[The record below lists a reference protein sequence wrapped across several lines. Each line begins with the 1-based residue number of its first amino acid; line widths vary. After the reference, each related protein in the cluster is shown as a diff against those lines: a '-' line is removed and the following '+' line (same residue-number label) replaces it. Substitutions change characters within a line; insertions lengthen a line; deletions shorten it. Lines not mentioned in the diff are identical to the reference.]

1 MLCALNAEELVPAEH
16 PIRTIKVLAD
26 AALERMD
33 EELSSLYSD
42 RGRKSIPAERLLK
55 SMLLMALYSLRS
67 ERQFC
72 EQLRYNLLFRWFLD
86 MDMTGETFDHSTF
99 TNNRD
104 RFLGGDLARKLFGEI
119 VAEAQRQHLMSRE
132 HFSVDGTLIESWAS
146 MKSFRP
152 KDDDDD
158 SDGNGWSDFKGK
170 GRKNDTHESRTDP
183 ESRLTRKG
191 KGKEAKL
198 CFSAHALMENR
209 NGLLVDFELGQSTGT
224 CEREAAQQMLGRHKG
239 GRRITVGADA
249 GYGTKDFVASC
260 RERGITAHVAVPPRS
275 TALDGRTTRHRGYL
289 VSQRVRRRIEQVFGW
304 MKASAGMRKS
314 RYIGVAKTAF
324 SATMTATA
332 YNLMRMSRF
341 MEVTG
346 GT

>member
-16 PIRTIKVLAD
+16 PIRTVKVLAD
-26 AALERMD
+26 AALERMSAEFD
-33 EELSSLYSD
+33 SLYSK
-42 RGRKSIPAERLLK
+42 RGRKSIPPEQLLK

-104 RFLGGDLARKLFGEI
+104 RFLGGDLARKLFSQ
-119 VAEAQRQHLMSRE
+119 VVDEAKRQHLMSRE
-132 HFSVDGTLIESWAS
+132 HFSVDGTLIEAWAS

-152 KDDDDD
+152 TDDDDD
-158 SDGNGWSDFKGK
+158 GDGNGWSEFKGSK
-170 GRKNDTHESRTDP
+170 RKNDTHQSRTDP

-191 KGKEAKL
+191 KGREAKL

-209 NGLLVDFELGQSTGT
+209 NGLLVDFDVSQSTGT
-224 CEREAAQQMLGRHKG
+224 CEREVALQMLGRHKG
-239 GRRITVGADA
+239 NGRITVGADA
-249 GYGTKDFVASC
+249 GYGTKDFIAQC
-260 RERGITAHVAVPPRS
+260 QRQAITPHVAVPPRN
-275 TALDGRTTRHRGYL
+275 APLDGRTSRHEGFA

-304 MKASAGMRKS
+304 MKSSAGMRKS
-314 RYIGVAKTAF
+314 RYIGVAKTSF
-324 SATMTATA
+324 SATMTAAA
-332 YNLMRMSRF
+332 YNLLRMSRF
-341 MEVTG
+341 MEVVADT
-346 GT
+346 